1 MVSIKSERHVLWLKE
16 QAANQGVNLGEPAGV
31 PLGYDPF
38 GNNAKY
44 YDLTDSSRDVTPIFD
59 ALRADGWNG
68 DYHTDQS
75 AGCSGSG
82 QPFAGFGWRSE
93 NPGIEDWGTCHDF
106 NKILCEL
113 K

>member
-1 MVSIKSERHVLWLKE
+1 MVSIKSEQHVLWLKE